1 MHDPLTDP
9 PTDQEPSEHPT
20 RCGVVV
26 ITGPPNSGKS
36 TLLNCFLGEK
46 LSIVTPKPQTTRNR
60 ISGIYQEKNTQIL
73 FLDTPGIHH
82 TTKSLN
88 AFLVETAWQALE
100 GADHV
105 LLLLDASRYVEQQK
119 RLRRDMEVIHERL
132 KTAGLP
138 LTVALNKQDLVSRKR
153 DLLPLLESLQAY
165 FPDTEFFVLSAV
177 QGEGTLELLDHLKS
191 HLPRSPFLY
200 PEDQLSTLP
209 MRFLA
214 SEIVREKLFLGLE
227 QELPY
232 FVAVQ
237 TEYWDE
243 DPESGM
249 LHIGCVI
256 YVGTKSHKA
265 MVIGAKGRKLKEVGQ
280 AARLELEAM
289 LEQRIHLQLW
299 VKVKPGWTENR
310 NFLQGLAPE
319 NQGL

>member
-1 MHDPLTDP
+1 MPEPQTDRGHI
-9 PTDQEPSEHPT
+9 DCST
-20 RCGVVV
+20 RCGIVV

-60 ISGIYQEKNTQIL
+60 ISGIYQEDTTQIL

-105 LLLLDASRYVEQQK
+105 LLLLDASRYVERPGRLK
-119 RLRRDMEVIHERL
+119 RDLEVIHERL
-132 KTAGLP
+132 TSAGIP
-138 LTVALNKQDLVSRKR
+138 LTVGLNKQDLVRRKR
-153 DLLPLLESLQAY
+153 DLLPLLESLRAY
-165 FPDTEFFVLSAV
+165 FPDTEFFVLSAA
-177 QGEGTLELLDHLKS
+177 QGEGTLELLDHLKQTV
-191 HLPRSPFLY
+191 PCSPFLY

-214 SEIVREKLFLGLE
+214 SEIIREKLFLNLE
-227 QELPY
+227 QEVPY
-232 FVAVQ
+232 SVAVQ

-249 LHIGCVI
+249 VHIGAVI
-256 YVGTKSHKA
+256 YVSTKSHKA
-265 MVIGAKGRKLKEVGQ
+265 MVIGAKGRMLKEVGR

-289 LEQRIHLQLW
+289 LERQVYLQLW
-299 VKVKPGWTENR
+299 VKVKPRWTENR
-310 NFLQGLAPE
+310 DFLQGLAPE
-319 NQGL
+319 NEAL

>member
-1 MHDPLTDP
+1 MPEALSGNEDA
-9 PTDQEPSEHPT
+9 SHPT

-36 TLLNCFLGEK
+36 TLLNCLLGEK

-60 ISGIYQEKNTQIL
+60 ISGIYQEEATQIL

-82 TTKSLN
+82 TTKTLN

-105 LLLLDASRYVEQQK
+105 LLLLDASRYVQ
-119 RLRRDMEVIHERL
+119 RPGNLRRDLEVIRERL
-132 KTAGLP
+132 LQAGLP
-138 LTVALNKQDLVSRKR
+138 LTVALNKQDLIHNKR
-153 DLLPLLESLQAY
+153 DLLPLLESLRAH
-165 FPDTEFFVLSAV
+165 FPDTEFFPLSAT
-177 QGEGTLELLDHLKS
+177 QGEGTLELLEHLKR
-191 HLPRSPFLY
+191 HLPCSPFLY

-214 SEIVREKLFLGLE
+214 SEIVREKLFLSLE

-232 FVAVQ
+232 SVAVQ
-237 TEYWDE
+237 TEYWDR

-249 LHIGCVI
+249 LHIGAVI
-256 YVGTKSHKA
+256 YVSTKSHKA

-280 AARLELEAM
+280 KARLELEAM
-289 LEQRIHLQLW
+289 LEQRVYLQLW
-299 VKVKPGWTENR
+299 VKVKPKWNENR
-310 NFLQGLAPE
+310 GFLQGLAPE
-319 NQGL
+319 NEAL

>member
-1 MHDPLTDP
+1 MSET
-9 PTDQEPSEHPT
+9 TEQETTECPT

-60 ISGIYQEKNTQIL
+60 ISGIYQEESTQIL

-88 AFLVETAWQALE
+88 TFLVETAWQALE

-105 LLLLDASRYVEQQK
+105 LLLLDASRYVERHK
-119 RLRRDMEVIHERL
+119 RLRRDLEVIHQRL
-132 KTAGLP
+132 AQSGLP
-138 LTVALNKQDLVSRKR
+138 LTVALNKQDLVHQKR
-153 DLLPLLESLQAY
+153 ELLPLLESLRAY
-165 FPDTEFFVLSAV
+165 FPDTEFFVLSATR
-177 QGEGTLELLDHLKS
+177 GEGTLELLEHIKQ

-214 SEIVREKLFLGLE
+214 SEIIREKLFLSLE

-232 FVAVQ
+232 SLAVQ
-237 TEYWDE
+237 TEYWDQ
-243 DPESGM
+243 DPECGM
-249 LHIGCVI
+249 LHIGAVI
-256 YVGTKSHKA
+256 YVSTKSHKA
-265 MVIGAKGRKLKEVGQ
+265 MVIGAKGRMLKEVGQ

-289 LEQRIHLQLW
+289 LGQRVYLQLW
-299 VKVKPGWTENR
+299 VKVKPRWTENR

-319 NQGL
+319 NQVL